1 MGGTLTPYLYFYYFL
16 SLFFNKS
23 TCGKIYLV
31 KTIDSQSNRT
41 QNIEESGTDYS
52 HGEPH
57 FPGAKKVAEGD
68 NVSLKCESPNKFVNC
83 KFEDPTGK
91 VHSIGTKRT
100 PRRYGDNKRIDC
112 LCQREN
118 YDATKVCG
126 VFIRNAKK
134 EDTGVWSCITE
145 FNKDGSIVA
154 HTVPKYLQV
163 GDDLNKGLNKPTK
176 KSTSI
181 HKKTTIIPRRTTII
195 PRRTTIISGRT
206 TIIPRGTTIIQR
218 RTTIIPRRTPFITR
232 RTTSIPRTTQ
242 RSVQVLPT
250 KRRSPVTQVSSNCD
264 CGRSAVNALEQQIS
278 QGESNKV
285 IILKSE
291 STEGN
296 ETLSGEISGGYYAEP
311 KQYPWTVRLV
321 GGCPGTVCGG
331 ALVSPRTVLTAH
343 HCTVPIGATSTCDH
357 SDGRRIAVLG
367 TNIINIYELFNNPA
381 KYYTI
386 PVVDVRAPPNAKLRY
401 GNFAS
406 HDFAMLILKY
416 PAKYDEFVR
425 PICLPNLNAN
435 YGNRFAKA
443 AGWGRTEAPSGS
455 QHQSPRLKAVQLKV
469 NPKMF
474 RHRLMFGTFLVK
486 EQNVYQDPCS
496 GDSGGS
502 LMYQKETTG
511 RFVLIG
517 TVFGQGFNCKTG
529 GVGRFEGTTDGIWNK
544 VSAHMQWI
552 ERNMNQLGE
561 LVCKQ

>member
-163 GDDLNKGLNKPTK
+163 GDDLNKELQWSWSIDHFTISTGLNKPTK

-181 HKKTTIIPRRTTII
+181 HRRTTIIPRTTTIIPRRTTII
-195 PRRTTIISGRT
+195 PRRTTIIPRRTTIIPRRTPFITRRT

-232 RTTSIPRTTQ
+232 RTTSIPRTT
-242 RSVQVLPT
+242 
-250 KRRSPVTQVSSNCD
+250 
-264 CGRSAVNALEQQIS
+264 
-278 QGESNKV
+278 
-285 IILKSE
+285 
-291 STEGN
+291 
-296 ETLSGEISGGYYAEP
+296 
-311 KQYPWTVRLV
+311 
-321 GGCPGTVCGG
+321 
-331 ALVSPRTVLTAH
+331 
-343 HCTVPIGATSTCDH
+343 
-357 SDGRRIAVLG
+357 
-367 TNIINIYELFNNPA
+367 
-381 KYYTI
+381 
-386 PVVDVRAPPNAKLRY
+386 
-401 GNFAS
+401 
-406 HDFAMLILKY
+406 
-416 PAKYDEFVR
+416 
-425 PICLPNLNAN
+425 
-435 YGNRFAKA
+435 
-443 AGWGRTEAPSGS
+443 
-455 QHQSPRLKAVQLKV
+455 
-469 NPKMF
+469 
-474 RHRLMFGTFLVK
+474 
-486 EQNVYQDPCS
+486 
-496 GDSGGS
+496 
-502 LMYQKETTG
+502 
-511 RFVLIG
+511 
-517 TVFGQGFNCKTG
+517 
-529 GVGRFEGTTDGIWNK
+529 
-544 VSAHMQWI
+544 
-552 ERNMNQLGE
+552 
-561 LVCKQ
+561 